1 MPDRDD
7 APPPD
12 NSRNL
17 EVRDASGRFRKGQSG
32 NPAGPPRGSKHWA
45 SRMAEA
51 LIDGEGDAITR
62 VVIQKALAGEDVAL
76 RICMDRLLPPRKF
89 RTVRFDLP
97 RLADAPALLAAHEE
111 LLRSVAE
118 GELAP
123 GEAAEVSALFKE
135 HRELIVLAGV
145 VDRIAAIE
153 RMLTAGERP
162 PAGDDDF
169 PPSNARRYQA

>member
-1 MPDRDD
+1 MTDRDD
-7 APPPD
+7 DPPPEKAG
-12 NSRNL
+12 NL

-32 NPAGPPRGSKHWA
+32 NPAGPPRGTKHWA

-97 RLADAPALLAAHEE
+97 RLTDAPALLAAHQE
-111 LLRSVAE
+111 LMQAVAE

-123 GEAAEVSALFKE
+123 GEAAEISALFKE

-145 VDRIAAIE
+145 TDRIAAIE
-153 RMLTAGERP
+153 RLLAAGARP
-162 PAGDDDF
+162 PDGDDE
-169 PPSNARRYQA
+169 PSPSNARRYQS